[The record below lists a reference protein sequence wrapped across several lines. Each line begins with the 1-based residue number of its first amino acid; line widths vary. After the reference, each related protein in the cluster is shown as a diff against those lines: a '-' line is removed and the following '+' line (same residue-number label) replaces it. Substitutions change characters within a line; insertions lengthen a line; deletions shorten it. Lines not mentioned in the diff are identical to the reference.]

1 MNTGV
6 FYLGPCRKAS
16 LLRLLRLV
24 RMEVAVHARATRG
37 GDDALGNPLVVEV
50 GDLLAPSLRLSSC

>member
-37 GDDALGNPLVVEV
+37 GTTRSEI
-50 GDLLAPSLRLSSC
+50 LSWSKWVIFSRHP